1 VQESTK
7 NPRMLRPGN
16 LFLLVAGFC
25 ERASVQKEKE
35 KEKKEKEK
43 RGGRRKG
50 GNNKKLALQLIL
62 VFFFWNHSISPYFSI
77 FANTRTTVMLSI
89 GCFHHLLH
97 VTVVSVGLDSNQTKK

>member
-1 VQESTK
+1 
-7 NPRMLRPGN
+7 MLRPGN

-50 GNNKKLALQLIL
+50 GNN
-62 VFFFWNHSISPYFSI
+62 
-77 FANTRTTVMLSI
+77 
-89 GCFHHLLH
+89 
-97 VTVVSVGLDSNQTKK
+97 